1 MSYFLQML
9 PFIVAN
15 AANNAGAN
23 VTPGNSSFMDSL
35 LGWGAGIG
43 GGIVAI
49 FLIVSLV
56 KDGIEFAKGQGSV
69 SIWKI
74 LGKAIFLILIIG
86 LIFLA
91 TNYKTLGNTAKSIGQ
106 DAINTVNNEVN
117 VILP

>member
-1 MSYFLQML
+1 MSYILQYL
-9 PFIVAN
+9 PIIIAT
-15 AANNAGAN
+15 A
-23 VTPGNSSFMDSL
+23 SSPTTSTFMDKV
-35 LGWGAGIG
+35 LGWAAGIG
-43 GGIVAI
+43 GAIIAI

-86 LIFLA
+86 LVFLA
-91 TNYKTLGNTAKSIGQ
+91 TNYKTLGNTAKGIG
-106 DAINTVNNEVN
+106 DKAINTVNNEIN